1 MPPLKRG
8 STCTENQEG
17 GSSLALPPGQR
28 NSRRVRHSLCPGGG
42 SRARMV
48 IKPMSHKESSE
59 DFSNAPRMES
69 KTAWSSDV
77 VRLQWPQKPLM
88 DT

>member
-1 MPPLKRG
+1 
-8 STCTENQEG
+8 
-17 GSSLALPPGQR
+17 
-28 NSRRVRHSLCPGGG
+28 
-42 SRARMV
+42 MV

-59 DFSNAPRMES
+59 DFSNTPRMES

-77 VRLQWPQKPLM
+77 VRLQWLQKPLM